1 MFGKKICLFFISVML
16 TACASCSQNIE
27 SENDTASNGENGSE
41 EYSFATWETCS
52 QNMGDHPC
60 NFTLTDQNGNDV
72 SLYDFYGDTI
82 VLDFSVMWCGPC
94 NSAASE
100 VQAVADAYEN
110 LSYLTVL
117 IETPQ
122 GMAPTVDDCKG
133 WADDYGISEPV
144 LAGDR
149 SIIDYSSTSG
159 WNITSWPTFY
169 FITDEMVLNTSLRG
183 YSSSYIDMLIQ
194 DTMGE

>member
-1 MFGKKICLFFISVML
+1 MFNKNMCLLFLLVIL
-16 TACASCSQNIE
+16 TACSSCMQNIE
-27 SENDTASNGENGSE
+27 SKADTGFDNE
-41 EYSFATWETCS
+41 EEAEYPFATWETCS
-52 QNMGDHPC
+52 QNIGDHPC
-60 NFTLTDQNGNDV
+60 NFTLKDQNNNDV

-82 VLDFSVMWCGPC
+82 VLDFSAMWCGPC
-94 NSAASE
+94 NVAATE
-100 VQAVADAYEN
+100 VQSVADSYED

-117 IETPQ
+117 VETAQ
-122 GMAPTVDDCKG
+122 GLEPTADDCKG

-144 LAGDR
+144 LAGSR
-149 SIIDYSSTSG
+149 AMIDSSSSTG
-159 WNITSWPTFY
+159 WNISGWPTFY